1 MPTRQVLSNNLTMK
15 NFCGLACSAVRSGS
29 TYTMNYKIYLMD
41 YYDWEKGST
50 LRGGLVSD
58 GDMYELHIA
67 GMAKEFKSI
76 GTYTKDISWKKG
88 ETINETVLW

>member
-1 MPTRQVLSNNLTMK
+1 MAIHCT
-15 NFCGLACSAVRSGS
+15 RSGNIYHATI
-29 TYTMNYKIYLMD
+29 TYYLLD

-58 GDMYELHIA
+58 GDMYELHVA
-67 GMAKEFKSI
+67 GMAQEFKSI

-88 ETINETVLW
+88 ETINETALW